1 MIYQKL
7 KDELR
12 ERNLSIRQC
21 ARACDIDCCNLTNC
35 LNGKKP
41 MYPKYKRVISEHLG
55 IDEDVLFSGSQEG
68 ADISD

>member
-1 MIYQKL
+1 MIYKNL

-12 ERNLSIRQC
+12 ERNLSIRGC

-41 MYPKYKRVISEHLG
+41 MYPKYKRLISKQLG
-55 IDEDVLFSGSQEG
+55 IDEAVLFPEDQEG
-68 ADISD
+68 ADVND